1 MYLMYNMTCEGV
13 GAQYQRIIALL
24 GIAKIH
30 NLKFL
35 HKMITVGHNY
45 NNDPSWNEKWDTLF
59 NIKTLT
65 EEQYPPN
72 HEIIYSKR
80 LTMQDLKTI
89 VNTENRI
96 FSISLPFDIVDRV
109 PNIYYKIVQDD
120 IRRLY
125 QESNKNRTLHL
136 FKKNRTNIAIH
147 IRVINHHDDQCE
159 IKDFENLE
167 GRYEIHDYQY
177 IMLISKLQKLYPR
190 ADVHIFSQPNIYKK
204 YKSLTKMDGVQ
215 VHINTDAIDTFHHF
229 CSADI
234 LVISKSSFSYLAG
247 IYNKNKV
254 LYIPFHHPPLEEWES
269 IRNYIK

>member
-1 MYLMYNMTCEGV
+1 MYLMYNMTNEGV

-24 GIAKIH
+24 GIAKKH

-45 NNDPSWNEKWDTLF
+45 NNDPSWNEKWDMLF

-65 EEQYPPN
+65 EEQYPSN
-72 HEIIYSKR
+72 HEIIYRDR
-80 LTMQDLKTI
+80 LNIQDLKTI
-89 VNTENRI
+89 ANTKNKI
-96 FSISLPFDIVDRV
+96 FSISLPFDIVDRA

-125 QESNKNRTLHL
+125 QESNKNKTLHL
-136 FKKNRTNIAIH
+136 FKKNHMNIAIH

-167 GRYEIHDYQY
+167 GRYEIHDHQY
-177 IMLISKLQKLYPR
+177 IILISKLKKLYPYS
-190 ADVHIFSQPNIYKK
+190 DVHIFSQPNIYKK
-204 YKSLTKMDGVQ
+204 YRSLTELEDVHI
-215 VHINTDAIDTFHHF
+215 HINTDAIDTFHHF

-254 LYIPFHHPPLEEWES
+254 IYIPFHHPPLEEWES